1 MSAAKKTLI
10 TLLAV
15 MTVLGSA
22 AFSAP
27 SSENDSWRVVKR
39 AVQED
44 ETRPV
49 EVRRKSDRR
58 EPRWFKILILDR
70 KDGSDL
76 KITLPL
82 SLVEGIIQLASH
94 ERFKC
99 NGREYDI
106 EFSEILNQLKKAGPM
121 ALIEISDD
129 DGLIKV
135 WIE

>member
-1 MSAAKKTLI
+1 MSAAKKILI

-27 SSENDSWRVVKR
+27 SSENDSWRVVKK

-44 ETRPV
+44 ARPAR
-49 EVRRKSDRR
+49 VRGEAK
-58 EPRWFKILILDR
+58 WFKILIMDR
-70 KDGSDL
+70 HEKGAEL

-82 SLVEGIIQLASH
+82 SLVEGIIQLSSH
-94 ERFKC
+94 ESFKC

-106 EFSEILNQLKKAGPM
+106 EFSEILDQLKKAGPM
-121 ALIEISDD
+121 ALIEISDE

>member
-1 MSAAKKTLI
+1 MNIAKKTLI
-10 TLLAV
+10 GVIAAV
-15 MTVLGSA
+15 IVLGTTAPSA
-22 AFSAP
+22 AASD
-27 SSENDSWRVVKR
+27 NDNWRIVKR

-44 ETRPV
+44 ETRPA
-49 EVRRKSDRR
+49 EVRRKTDRR
-58 EPRWFKILILDR
+58 EPRWFKVLILDR
-70 KDGSDL
+70 KDGGDL

-99 NGREYDI
+99 NGREYDF
-106 EFSEILNQLKKAGPM
+106 ELSEMLNQLKKAGPM

>member
-1 MSAAKKTLI
+1 MSVAKKILV

-22 AFSAP
+22 AFSTP
-27 SSENDSWRVVKR
+27 SSENDSWRVVKK

-44 ETRPV
+44 ARPAR
-49 EVRRKSDRR
+49 VRGEAK
-58 EPRWFKILILDR
+58 WFKILIMDR
-70 KDGSDL
+70 HEKGGEL

-82 SLVEGIIQLASH
+82 SLVEGIVQLASH